1 MIDESRAWKPTATI
15 ATLRLRAAMLARIRS
30 FFASRNVLEVET
42 PIIVGW
48 PVSEPQLANVA
59 CRLAAHPGRPF
70 YLRTS
75 PEYHLKR
82 LLAAGGPDI
91 FEIGKV
97 FRDGEHGTRHLPEFT
112 MVEWYRR
119 GLQLSDIVTETCE
132 LIAGAADAVGAR
144 VPEPRRYRY
153 QQLFEDHAGFDP
165 LSASTALIAARAHA
179 LLDERLDANL
189 ARQLGDDREA
199 WLDLLMVECIEP
211 ALRPLGLVVIERYP
225 AAQAALARLDP
236 DDRRVAERFEVYL
249 DGIELANGYCEL
261 TDPVEQ
267 RQRFETDRAIRRR
280 RGLPDIASDAN
291 FLAALDAGLPECSG
305 VALGFDRLLMACLG
319 LQAIPAAVSFPVP
332 DPP

>member
-1 MIDESRAWKPTATI
+1 MVNESRAWKPTATI
-15 ATLRLRAAMLARIRS
+15 ATLRLRATMLARIRG
-30 FFASRNVLEVET
+30 FFAARNVLEVET
-42 PIIVGW
+42 PTIVAW

-59 CRLAAHPGRPF
+59 CRLAAHPGRSF

-75 PEYHLKR
+75 PESHLKR
-82 LLAAGGPDI
+82 LLAAGGPDV

-97 FRDGEHGTRHLPEFT
+97 FRDGEHGARHLPEFT

-119 GLQLSDIVTETCE
+119 GLGLLDIVAETCA
-132 LIAGAADAVGAR
+132 LISDACDALGAT
-144 VPEPRRYRY
+144 VPSPQIFRY
-153 QQLFEDHAGFDP
+153 QELFEKHAGFDP
-165 LSASTALIAARAHA
+165 LTAPTSLVIERARAVLA
-179 LLDERLDANL
+179 DRVDGSL
-189 ARQLGDDREA
+189 ARALSDDREA
-199 WLDLLMVECIEP
+199 WLDLLMTGSIEP

-249 DGIELANGYCEL
+249 DGVELANGYCEL

-267 RQRFETDRAIRRR
+267 RQRFEADRAVRRR
-280 RGLPDIASDAN
+280 RGLPDIGSDAM

-305 VALGFDRLLMACLG
+305 VALGFDRLLMAGLG
-319 LQAIPAAVSFPVP
+319 LQTISAAVSFPVP